1 MVFIDFIK
9 SHAQHWC

>member
-9 SHAQHWC
+9 SHA